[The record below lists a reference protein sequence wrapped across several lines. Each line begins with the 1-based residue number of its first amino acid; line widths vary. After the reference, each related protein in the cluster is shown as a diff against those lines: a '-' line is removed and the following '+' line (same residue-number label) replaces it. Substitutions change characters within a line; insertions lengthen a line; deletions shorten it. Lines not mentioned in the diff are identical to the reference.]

1 MKSLP
6 YFHWYPADAETD
18 ANFRAM
24 DDADIGFYIRC
35 LNHAW
40 INGGIPA
47 DPKERA
53 RVLRTRLD
61 TANKRWLRVGKCF
74 TKSLNDEL
82 LFVNSR
88 QETERE
94 SACSKSLKAS
104 ESAKARYE
112 RSANAPLRASD
123 SVYDSVSAFDLN
135 KKPSLRSES
144 ELTVRAVA
152 DAFSDW
158 LKPWP
163 RCASPDMAARA
174 WLSTVTGD
182 VLSLAFAARDR
193 YLASDEVR
201 RGAVMEPA
209 KWLFAQKDAGWC
221 GKWPVAMPRESDRR
235 PATTAERVLEKMKQR
250 IVNGENPL

>member
-1 MKSLP
+1 M
-6 YFHWYPADAETD
+6 
-18 ANFRAM
+18 
-24 DDADIGFYIRC
+24 
-35 LNHAW
+35 
-40 INGGIPA
+40 
-47 DPKERA
+47 
-53 RVLRTRLD
+53 
-61 TANKRWLRVGKCF
+61 
-74 TKSLNDEL
+74 
-82 LFVNSR
+82 
-88 QETERE
+88 
-94 SACSKSLKAS
+94 
-104 ESAKARYE
+104 
-112 RSANAPLRASD
+112 
-123 SVYDSVSAFDLN
+123 
-135 KKPSLRSES
+135 
-144 ELTVRAVA
+144 RAVA

-235 PATTAERVLEKMKQR
+235 PATTAERVLGKNEAKNREWRKPAMRPEKILEMLSG
-250 IVNGENPL
+250 VGCS